1 MSFQQKSRVT
11 GVRALH
17 RLVDG
22 RAVPPGYDEA
32 SLFRY
37 TCRRM
42 TSSFHH
48 RLRPVL
54 FALVVLAFVAQ
65 PAGALDPRAPLSRH
79 AQQTWRTEN
88 GLPQNSVHQVLQT
101 RDGFVWLATEGGLA
115 RFDGYDFTNFDKQSS
130 PALPNNDIR
139 CLLEDRNGAL
149 WIGTAN
155 GLARL
160 QDGRTATFL
169 TADGLPADTIQALHQ
184 SSDGTLWVLTAAGL
198 ARGSD
203 SKFQPFGRTEGLPS
217 DRVTAITETTG
228 GTLWV
233 ATNAGLASI
242 RDQRVSDYPAL
253 LSGSTISAL
262 AAGDDDSL
270 LIATQDGVKRY
281 AHGTLSNLSPEQQLS
296 EPVERLLENKT
307 GVWASTMSG
316 VSLIR
321 AGAATTW
328 NAANG
333 LPGAR
338 VETIFSDREGA
349 TWIGTT
355 GGIARYA
362 NGQLSTLAT
371 SALSRASIVSIFED
385 REGSLW
391 MGSESDGVSILREQ
405 KFSTWTTQEGLSSDA
420 TSAVLQSADGAVWV
434 GTNGGGLNR
443 IAGGKVNAY
452 TAASGLASN
461 IVLALAADA
470 AGNLW
475 VGTPD
480 GLMRYWRG
488 AFTTYTSADGLADD
502 FVRSLLADRDG
513 SLWIGTRRGLTH
525 WQNNQF
531 KTLTR
536 SDGLGSNLVGAMLQ
550 ARDGAV
556 WVATFGGLT
565 RIHDG
570 HIETFTIRDGLSGN
584 VITALHQDASGT
596 LWIGTNGDGLSRW
609 PGEKSGEPFF
619 SYARAPG
626 LPKIIYAMLGD
637 ESGNLW
643 FSSDQGIC
651 RVSSQALRT
660 FQGVAS
666 PPIPIALY
674 GTADGMRTRE
684 AAGGSHPAAWR
695 TSDGRLWFA
704 TQKGLAVIDPQQM
717 RENLLPPPVVIERIT
732 VDDHIVPLAA
742 FADVTPGH
750 SHFAFEYA
758 GLSYV
763 APQKVRYR
771 YKLEGFDRG
780 WTEAGARRIAYYTNI
795 PAGRYRFLVQ
805 AANNDGVW
813 NEAGAS
819 IRFRLQPHFYET
831 VWFAV
836 AAAAVLALI
845 IFLLYRLR
853 VRRIQREFDVVIAER
868 NRLAREIHDTLAQG
882 FVAVSV
888 QLELMSQLLSASAL
902 DPAKQQ
908 LQRTRELVR
917 DGLAD
922 ARRSIWDLRSNGK
935 DAETLPARLRRM
947 LDKTLQQIAE
957 ASALATHFEV
967 TGTYR
972 QLASAVENELL
983 RVAQEAVT
991 NVVRHSGANNVTVR
1005 LIYDPRQVVLEV
1017 ADDGCGFE
1025 PATARAEAHGHFGL
1039 TGMRERTQQLRGQVT
1054 IESAPGTGTRV
1065 RVEAPTE

>member
-1 MSFQQKSRVT
+1 MTLGF
-11 GVRALH
+11 H
-17 RLVDG
+17 R
-22 RAVPPGYDEA
+22 R
-32 SLFRY
+32 FR
-37 TCRRM
+37 
-42 TSSFHH
+42 S
-48 RLRPVL
+48 VL
-54 FALVVLAFVAQ
+54 FALAALASAAQ
-65 PAGALDPRAPLSRH
+65 PASALDPLMPLSHYAR
-79 AQQTWRTEN
+79 QTWRTEN

-101 RDGFVWLATEGGLA
+101 HDGYIWLATEGGLA
-115 RFDGYDFTNFDKQSS
+115 RFDGYDFANFDKESS

-139 CLLEDRNGAL
+139 CLLEDRKGVL

-160 QDGRTATFL
+160 QNGRTTNFA
-169 TADGLPADTIQALHQ
+169 TADGLPADTIQALHEG
-184 SSDGTLWVLTAAGL
+184 SDGTLWVLTAAGL
-198 ARGSD
+198 ARQSD
-203 SKFQPFGRTEGLPS
+203 GKFQPFGRAAGLPS
-217 DRVTAITETTG
+217 DRVTAIAETDDS
-228 GTLWV
+228 TLWV
-233 ATNAGLASI
+233 ATDASLASI
-242 RDQRVSDYPAL
+242 RDGRVTNHASVP
-253 LSGSTISAL
+253 SGSSITAL
-262 AAGDDDSL
+262 AAGEDGSL

-281 AHGTLSNLSPEQQLS
+281 AHDTLSNLVSGQQFS

-307 GVWASTMSG
+307 SVWASTKSG
-316 VSLIR
+316 VTLIR
-321 AGAATTW
+321 AGIATTW

-338 VETIFSDREGA
+338 IETMFSDREGA

-371 SALSRASIVSIFED
+371 NALSRTSIVSIFED

-391 MGSESDGVSILREQ
+391 MGSETDGVSILRDQ

-420 TSAVLQSADGAVWV
+420 TSAVLQSKDGAVWV

-443 IAGGKVNAY
+443 IDGNKVTAY
-452 TAASGLASN
+452 TTATGMASD
-461 IVLALAADA
+461 IVLALAAGP
-470 AGNLW
+470 AGDLW
-475 VGTPD
+475 AGTPD
-480 GLMRYWRG
+480 GLMRYQQG
-488 AFTTYTSADGLADD
+488 AFSTYTSADGLADD
-502 FVRSLLADRDG
+502 FARSLLADRDG
-513 SLWIGTRRGLTH
+513 SLWIGSRRGLTH
-525 WQNNQF
+525 WQNNEF
-531 KTLTR
+531 KTFTR

-550 ARDGAV
+550 DRDGDL
-556 WVATFGGLT
+556 WVATFAGLT

-570 HIETFTIRDGLSGN
+570 HIQTFTTRDGLSGN

-596 LWIGTNGDGLSRW
+596 LWIGTNGDGLSRLAEKT
-609 PGEKSGEPFF
+609 GEKTGPNFF
-619 SYARAPG
+619 SYARAKG
-626 LPKIIYAMLGD
+626 LPKFVYSMLD
-637 ESGNLW
+637 DDSGNLW
-643 FSSDQGIC
+643 LSSDQGIY
-651 RVSSQALRT
+651 RVAFKTLRA
-660 FQGVAS
+660 FEEDPSRQIS
-666 PPIPIALY
+666 ISLY

-695 TSDGRLWFA
+695 TKDGRLWFA
-704 TQKGLAVIDPQQM
+704 TLKGLAVIDPQHM

-732 VDDHIVPLAA
+732 VDDQIVPLDT
-742 FADVTPGH
+742 FADVAPGH
-750 SHFAFEYA
+750 SHIAFEYA

-771 YKLEGFDRG
+771 YQLEGFDRD

-795 PAGRYRFLVQ
+795 PAGRYRFRVQ

-813 NEAGAS
+813 NEQGAS
-819 IRFRLQPHFYET
+819 IRFRLRPHFYQT
-831 VWFAV
+831 AWFAL
-836 AAAAVLALI
+836 AAVVLLALI

-853 VRRIQREFDVVIAER
+853 VLRIQRQFDAVMAER

-922 ARRSIWDLRSNGK
+922 ARRSIWDLRSDGK
-935 DAETLPARLRRM
+935 EAETLPARLRRM
-947 LDKTLQQIAE
+947 LNNSVQQIAP

-972 QLASAVENELL
+972 PLAPSVENELL

-991 NVVRHSGANNVTVR
+991 NVVRHARANNVTVR
-1005 LIYDPRQVVLEV
+1005 LIYDPRRVLLEI
-1017 ADDGCGFE
+1017 ADDGCGFD
-1025 PATARAEAHGHFGL
+1025 PSTVRAQTHGHFGL
-1039 TGMRERTQQLRGQVT
+1039 TGMRERAQQLRGQVT
-1054 IESAPGTGTRV
+1054 IESTPGTGTNV
-1065 RVEAPTE
+1065 RIEAPTT